1 MRIALSDLSKTHQ
14 AQVTAQLHATPRPK
28 TVKIEVSEPKKVVRT
43 KRETPDATSF
53 FVAAGLPA
61 PVREHRFHTTRK
73 WRFDYAFLQSRVALE
88 VEGGIWT
95 GGRHTSGAG
104 FQKDMEKYN
113 AAALAGWRVFRV
125 TPSGLRSRLTVE
137 MLLEA
142 IT

>member
-1 MRIALSDLSKTHQ
+1 MKFALSDLSKAHQ
-14 AQVTAQLHATPRPK
+14 AQVAAQLHATPRPK
-28 TVKIEVSEPKKVVRT
+28 TVQISVAEPMAKA
-43 KRETPDATSF
+43 KRRDTPDATSF

-61 PVREHRFHTTRK
+61 PVREHRFHATRK
-73 WRFDYAFLQSRVALE
+73 WRFDYAWVQSRVALE

-125 TPSGLRSRLTVE
+125 TPSSLRSRLTVE

-142 IT
+142 IG